1 MFKNSNLGFLSFHSD
16 GTELVFASQPVVPD
30 DPMSRFRPSPQG
42 PRSPARGHGSPL
54 SGIPYGDNMRLSDA
68 ARR

>member
-1 MFKNSNLGFLSFHSD
+1 MYFFSVHSD
-16 GTELVFASQPVVPD
+16 GAELVFASQPSVPD
-30 DPMSRFRPSPQG
+30 DPISRLRPSPQG

-54 SGIPYGDNMRLSDA
+54 SGIPYGDSMRLSDA